1 MQGTSAIQLAAITF
15 FFIQLGKVRHRE
27 DKRLSFL
34 ASGSA
39 MSLWGKILP
48 PIPYWCDFISG
59 SKSRHMTQAW
69 QIGKG
74 KPSQE

>member
-39 MSLWGKILP
+39 IYVPLGKDSTSHSILV
-48 PIPYWCDFISG
+48 
-59 SKSRHMTQAW
+59 
-69 QIGKG
+69 
-74 KPSQE
+74 